1 MKSARYL
8 LRWRPLAS
16 FLPARR
22 LALAWVVAAT
32 VAVNVTTP
40 AISAPSAAGGWAA
53 SWIAAPQDHR
63 EPSIVP
69 GMAPA
74 PAAAFVQQ
82 TLRQLIAPTLGGAKV
97 RVRFSNLFGKTPLRI
112 AAASVARSTGG
123 DAISPASLR
132 DLRFSGRRE
141 VTIAPGAEA
150 WSDAAALEI
159 EAGQVLAVSSFLDEP
174 TPVATVHRNPRQA
187 TWVGA
192 GNSVANARLHEPA
205 LAAWNH
211 HVTGLDVAT
220 TQAARVVVAFGDSIT
235 EGVGATQGEGAYPDH
250 LARRLRDGPAGARPV
265 AVVNA
270 GIGGNGLVVDAA
282 GPEGVDRFARDVLAQ
297 SGVTHTILLIG
308 INDIAASVF
317 ADVPGR
323 KTPRSQEPTADRLT
337 AALQRLM
344 DQARAKGVK
353 VLLGTVLPFKGAPF
367 WTEESEAMRQAVNR
381 WIRGRQDVDG
391 VIDFD
396 AALRSPTDPTA
407 MNPLYDS
414 GDHLHPGNAGYAAMA
429 AAVDLRE
436 LRE

>member
-1 MKSARYL
+1 MKLARYL
-8 LRWRPLAS
+8 LRPRPMAR
-16 FLPARR
+16 FLPTRR
-22 LALAWVVAAT
+22 LALAWIVAETVVA
-32 VAVNVTTP
+32 NITTP
-40 AISAPSAAGGWAA
+40 AMSAPSAPGGWAA
-53 SWIAAPQDHR
+53 SWIAAPQDYR

-74 PAAAFVQQ
+74 PAAGFGQQ
-82 TLRQLIAPTLGGAKV
+82 TLRQLVAPTLGGAKV

-132 DLRFSGRRE
+132 GLRFGGRRE

-150 WSDAAALEI
+150 WSDAAPLEV
-159 EAGQVLAVSSFLDEP
+159 EAGQVLAVSFFLEAQ
-174 TPVATVHRNPRQA
+174 TPVATVHLHPRQA

-192 GNSVANARLHEPA
+192 GNGVGSARLREPA

-211 HVTGLDVAT
+211 VVTGLDVVT
-220 TQAARVVVAFGDSIT
+220 TQPTRVVVTFGDSIT
-235 EGVGATQGEGAYPDH
+235 QGAGATNGEGAYPDH
-250 LARRLRDGPAGARPV
+250 LARRLRDGPSPARPV

-270 GIGGNGLVVDAA
+270 GISGNGLLLDAS
-282 GPEGVDRFARDVLAQ
+282 GPEGVVRFARDVLQQ
-297 SGVTHTILLIG
+297 SGVTHVILLIG
-308 INDIAASVF
+308 INDIGASVF
-317 ADVPGR
+317 ADMPGR
-323 KTPRSQEPTADRLT
+323 AMPRDQVPTADRIN
-337 AALQRLM
+337 AALQRLV
-344 DQARAKGVK
+344 DQARAQGVK

-396 AALRSPTDPTA
+396 AALRNPADPLTL
-407 MNPLYDS
+407 NPLYDS